1 MSTTTRAEQT
11 HPPGL
16 PRAYVGAWAVMA
28 AISGLYLTGVA
39 LLPAENG
46 RVPLAARSEHIPA
59 SLELAE
65 ARAIKLKVTLEDFQR
80 DLAHLRNGADRQPQ
94 DQGLLARLAALEE
107 RLSIETGIPVAK
119 TAAPQPATAPVAAV
133 TTNAPAAAAA
143 PAATASADQRPGG
156 PRVAGALATVV
167 DGETRISI
175 PLETGS
181 LQKVPGKPEL
191 AGKDLAGR
199 QASPPVPPSASG
211 QSAAAPSP
219 AIPAILNAA
228 PAPAAGTAAGAG
240 GFAPVV
246 TPAPAPAPKPFAVQ
260 LASGGSIDTLRFNWS
275 ILTEQHGDT
284 LRSLQPRVTSSATP
298 DAGPIYDLQAGPF
311 KTAAD
316 ARKACKALASRGV
329 DCKVASFGGEAL

>member
-1 MSTTTRAEQT
+1 
-11 HPPGL
+11 
-16 PRAYVGAWAVMA
+16 MA

-133 TTNAPAAAAA
+133 TTNAPAAQAANA
-143 PAATASADQRPGG
+143 PAEQRPGG

-175 PLETGS
+175 PIETGS
-181 LQKVPGKPEL
+181 LQKAPAKPDTAKL
-191 AGKDLAGR
+191 DAGAK
-199 QASPPVPPSASG
+199 QASPPVTPAASG
-211 QSAAAPSP
+211 QTAAAPSP

-228 PAPAAGTAAGAG
+228 PSPAASTAAGAG

-246 TPAPAPAPKPFAVQ
+246 TAAPAPAPKPFAVQ

-316 ARKACKALASRGV
+316 ARKACKALAARGV
-329 DCKVASFGGEAL
+329 DCKVANFGGDAL